1 MGLAN
6 FTRWLKTFNQ
16 AMIYK
21 VIAID
26 RIVRLTDGD
35 AYGSQRLGSE
45 LIELHL
51 NVMEVLYWSHASLRV
66 ASYS

>member
-1 MGLAN
+1 
-6 FTRWLKTFNQ
+6 
-16 AMIYK
+16 MIYK
-21 VIAID
+21 VIAIN

-45 LIELHL
+45 LIELHP

-66 ASYS
+66 ASYSWELGQIFAQRSHTS